1 VGPIECVN
9 KTLARAEYLA
19 AFQNF
24 FPIFLLMKQLPN
36 ILSFLRIVLA
46 PIFFYMYIQDELLWR
61 SLSIAVFA
69 TAAVT
74 DFFDGYIARHYK
86 AESSTGVFLDPLAD
100 KFLTFA
106 GFICLPFLDPVQFPW
121 WAVGLI
127 LLRDIAVTL
136 FRIYASKRNLPIQ
149 TRFTAKLKTMLQ
161 MIFLYVVLL
170 AGVFIK
176 ADIMLSDMIHEIFFS
191 GILGWGMIVIVVI
204 TIYSG
209 IEYFFIN
216 KHLFK

>member
-1 VGPIECVN
+1 
-9 KTLARAEYLA
+9 
-19 AFQNF
+19 
-24 FPIFLLMKQLPN
+24 
-36 ILSFLRIVLA
+36 
-46 PIFFYMYIQDELLWR
+46 MYIQDELLWR